1 MKIETKFNVG
11 DKFYCVHEAMTQ
23 DGKIRWTS
31 SMAFTIY
38 KILFDSDKGIQYM
51 TEHSLYIHKEQ
62 DCFATEEEAIEEKN
76 KRNWNE
82 EFKEMCE
89 ERAEETIEKFEKEW
103 ENND

>member
-1 MKIETKFNVG
+1 MKIETKFNKG
-11 DKFYCVHEAMTQ
+11 DKFYHVSEAMTQ
-23 DGKIRWTS
+23 DGKIRWIS

-51 TEHSLYIHKEQ
+51 IEHSLYTYKEQ

-89 ERAEETIEKFEKEW
+89 ERVEETIEKFEKEW